1 MDTNTAQPE
10 RKFAI
15 TPEELSSWQENGYFV
30 RYDVFT
36 EAENDILRHIADD
49 IAVGKRLFPKTN
61 INQNALVRD
70 GKVDASGIRAMHKIH
85 HVSCYIPEFLARVR
99 DVRLTDPIV
108 DLLGPNI
115 LGLNN
120 LYIWKSPRDW
130 LRVPVASGQM
140 VFQPSVQN

>member
-1 MDTNTAQPE
+1 MDTNIAQSE

-15 TPEELSSWQENGYFV
+15 TSEEQAAWEENGYFV

-36 EAENDILRHIADD
+36 KPENDILRHIADD

-99 DVRLTDPIV
+99 DPRLNRSD
-108 DLLGPNI
+108 
-115 LGLNN
+115 
-120 LYIWKSPRDW
+120 R
-130 LRVPVASGQM
+130 
-140 VFQPSVQN
+140 